1 MKFKRIFFTPSQ
13 IFDNSPPNV
22 QEPLVCIIP
31 SESLKNIER
40 IIVHDEELIEENGEE
55 VKSYEVNCS
64 QETIQK
70 AQKYYD
76 SLKEEEK
83 IEIIKKIEGNMTD
96 EEKVSVS
103 FSIVIAL
110 NYIVSDEL
118 KVLPFSEDLVG
129 VLVNSSSV
137 WKEMFFKFWN
147 FWSPVFIEEKV
158 IIVPEKK
165 SENLKNEENNDD
177 THTVSAVSKLDNSL
191 SSSFPS
197 ILTEGGKSF
206 NPSDIDRIKQKAIQE
221 IYDSK
226 QKAISEIES
235 KHKENNSIFDDYNLI
250 KNSLQ
255 IIKERIDKLEQQVFI
270 ILDFVS
276 NIVSKDKK
284 NS

>member
-13 IFDNSPPNV
+13 IFDNSPPDV
-22 QEPLVCIIP
+22 QEPLVCIVP

-40 IIVHDEELIEENGEE
+40 IIIHDEGFIEENGEE
-55 VKSYEVNCS
+55 VKSFEVNCS
-64 QETIQK
+64 QETIEK
-70 AQKYYD
+70 AQKYYH

-83 IEIIKKIEGNMTD
+83 IEIVKKIEGNMTD

-103 FSIVIAL
+103 FSIVVAL

-118 KVLPFSEDLVG
+118 KVLPFSDELVG
-129 VLVNSSSV
+129 VLVSSSSV
-137 WKEMFFKFWN
+137 WKEMFFKFWKL
-147 FWSPVFIEEKV
+147 WSPVFIEEKV
-158 IIVPEKK
+158 SIIPEKQ
-165 SENLKNEENNDD
+165 ENLKNEENN
-177 THTVSAVSKLDNSL
+177 TSAASVMSNLGNSL
-191 SSSFPS
+191 GSSFPS

-255 IIKERIDKLEQQVFI
+255 IVRERIDKLEQQVFI

-284 NS
+284 V

>member
-1 MKFKRIFFTPSQ
+1 MKFRRIFFTPSQ
-13 IFDNSPPNV
+13 IFDNSPPDV
-22 QEPLVCIIP
+22 QEPLVCIVP
-31 SESLKNIER
+31 SETLENIAR
-40 IIVHDEELIEENGEE
+40 IIIHDEGFIEESGEE
-55 VKSYEVNCS
+55 VKSFEVNCS

-70 AQKYYD
+70 AQKYYN

-83 IEIIKKIEGNMTD
+83 LEIVKKIEGNMTN

-103 FSIVIAL
+103 FSIVVAL

-118 KVLPFSEDLVG
+118 KVLTFSDELVG
-129 VLVNSSSV
+129 ALVSSSSV
-137 WKEMFFKFWN
+137 WKEMFFKFWKL
-147 FWSPVFIEEKV
+147 WSPVFIEEKV
-158 IIVPEKK
+158 TIVPEK
-165 SENLKNEENNDD
+165 SENLKSEENN
-177 THTVSAVSKLDNSL
+177 TSVASVVSNLGNSL
-191 SSSFPS
+191 GSSFPS

-235 KHKENNSIFDDYNLI
+235 KHKENNSIFDDYSLI

-255 IIKERIDKLEQQVFI
+255 IVKERIDKLEQQVFI

-284 NS
+284 V

>member
-1 MKFKRIFFTPSQ
+1 MKFRRIFFTPSQ
-13 IFDNSPPNV
+13 IFDNSPPDV
-22 QEPLVCIIP
+22 QEPLVCIVP
-31 SESLKNIER
+31 SETLENIAR
-40 IIVHDEELIEENGEE
+40 IIIHDEGFIEESGEE
-55 VKSYEVNCS
+55 VKSFEVNCS

-70 AQKYYD
+70 AQKYYN

-83 IEIIKKIEGNMTD
+83 LEIVKKIEGNMTN

-103 FSIVIAL
+103 FSIVVAL

-118 KVLPFSEDLVG
+118 KVLPFSDELVG
-129 VLVNSSSV
+129 ALVSSSSV
-137 WKEMFFKFWN
+137 WKEMFFKFWKL
-147 FWSPVFIEEKV
+147 WSPVFIEEKV
-158 IIVPEKK
+158 TIVPEK
-165 SENLKNEENNDD
+165 SENLKSEENN
-177 THTVSAVSKLDNSL
+177 TSVASVVSNLGNSL
-191 SSSFPS
+191 GSSFPS

-235 KHKENNSIFDDYNLI
+235 KHKENNSIFDDYSLI

-255 IIKERIDKLEQQVFI
+255 IVKERIDKLEQQVFI

-284 NS
+284 V